1 MRSRGKIMNI
11 YVGNLPYSVTE
22 DDLRAAFA
30 DFGEVS
36 SASVIMDRMSG
47 QSKGFGFV
55 EMPSDSEADEAI
67 NALNDS
73 AFNGRNIKVNQ
84 ARPRNDRSAG
94 GGRPRY

>member
-1 MRSRGKIMNI
+1 M
-11 YVGNLPYSVTE
+11 
-22 DDLRAAFA
+22 RAAFA

-36 SASVIMDRMSG
+36 SANVIMDRMSG

-84 ARPRNDRSAG
+84 ARPRNDHSGG
-94 GGRPRY
+94 GGRSRY

>member
-1 MRSRGKIMNI
+1 MNI

-36 SASVIMDRMSG
+36 SANVIMDRMSG

-55 EMPSDSEADEAI
+55 EMPSDPEAEEAI

-84 ARPRNDRSAG
+84 ARPRNDHSGG
-94 GGRPRY
+94 GGRSRY